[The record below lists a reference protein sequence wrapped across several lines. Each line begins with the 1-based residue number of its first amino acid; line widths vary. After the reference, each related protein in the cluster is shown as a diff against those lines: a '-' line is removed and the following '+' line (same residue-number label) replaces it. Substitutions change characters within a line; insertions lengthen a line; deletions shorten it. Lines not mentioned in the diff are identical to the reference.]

1 MNKFRLFFSHR
12 TSEKARVRELQDSLA
27 ELLPNFPFE
36 DASEEVPYVDDWKT
50 PATTILESCAG
61 VVCFV
66 GEDSH
71 KSEPVD
77 WEIREAHRLG
87 KPLVVA
93 LLSDGYQL
101 PPACKE
107 LQIEV
112 ARWNANG
119 VAGLIS
125 ELLVPRALF
134 LSHDWNKGAPEPA
147 AIGNQY
153 NLMVQSWE
161 ALIGRRQTVITMYI
175 SVISALLAGIGVLIS
190 SVDKL
195 GHGWTMAGI
204 AVLALLGAALSFNWR
219 RTVSSYGTL
228 SRAKSKVV
236 AALEAYM
243 PARLFDT
250 EWRVLEA
257 KRYTSTTET
266 DRQTALFFLLLF
278 FAVFFV
284 AAAIAAGQL
293 FRR

>member
-1 MNKFRLFFSHR
+1 MNKFRLFFSYR

-36 DASEEVPYVDDWKT
+36 DASVDVPYVDDWKA
-50 PATTILESCAG
+50 PATAILESCAG

-66 GEDSH
+66 GEDTH
-71 KSEPVD
+71 RSEPVD
-77 WEIREAHRLG
+77 WEIREACRLG
-87 KPLVVA
+87 KPLVVTS
-93 LLSDGYQL
+93 LSDRYQP

-112 ARWNANG
+112 ARWNAND
-119 VAGLIS
+119 VAGRIG
-125 ELLVPRALF
+125 ELLVPRTLF
-134 LSHDWNKGAPEPA
+134 LTHDWSKGMPEPA

-161 ALIGRRQTVITMYI
+161 ALIARRQTVNTLYI
-175 SVISALLAGIGVLIS
+175 SASSALLAGIGVLIS
-190 SVDKL
+190 SVDKV

-204 AVLALLGAALSFNWR
+204 AIVAFLGAALSFNWR

-257 KRYTSTTET
+257 KRYTSTTDT
-266 DRQTALFFLLLF
+266 DKQTALFFLLLF
-278 FAVFFV
+278 LAVFLV
-284 AAAIAAGQL
+284 AGGVAAGQP
-293 FRR
+293 FRG